1 MTIQEAIRKMAAAG
15 TEPYCKVCTVDAV
28 DEDARTVDCTPLDEG
43 APLVGV
49 NLQANQECGEGV
61 VLFPAVGSYVVVSFL
76 GASVAVVVLAEK
88 VDKIDLKIGDTS
100 AEIMDGQVDIAV
112 RDTTAKISPE
122 GVVINGGGLGGM
134 VRSSSSRRSSTSL
147 SRRSTATRTRFRRVS
162 LRWRAA
168 QRRSQTPLRSWFRQS
183 RANTRASRYRTTRMK
198 KVKH

>member
-1 MTIQEAIRKMAAAG
+1 M
-15 TEPYCKVCTVDAV
+15 
-28 DEDARTVDCTPLDEG
+28 
-43 APLVGV
+43 
-49 NLQANQECGEGV
+49 QANQECGEGV

-134 VRSSSSRRSSTSL
+134 VKIEQLTQKLNEFISAFNSHTHEIPTGVVAVAGSATAQSNPAPVMVPAITSQHP
-147 SRRSTATRTRFRRVS
+147 SVAVS
-162 LRWRAA
+162 D
-168 QRRSQTPLRSWFRQS
+168 
-183 RANTRASRYRTTRMK
+183 YEDE